1 MVVEYIY
8 RNALRSLSNGTESV
22 EGREGEGG
30 ELERDHCCL
39 SIWFLGE
46 VVRCKRWDGISSARN
61 MKLWQAGI
69 ARSRARTEFQWP
81 RPGFHHHFITADPV
95 IDVHELLYMNGSY

>member
-22 EGREGEGG
+22 EGRESEGG

-46 VVRCKRWDGISSARN
+46 GGAVQEVGWDLQRQKHEAMAS
-61 MKLWQAGI
+61 WH
-69 ARSRARTEFQWP
+69 RTTK
-81 RPGFHHHFITADPV
+81 GTD
-95 IDVHELLYMNGSY
+95 